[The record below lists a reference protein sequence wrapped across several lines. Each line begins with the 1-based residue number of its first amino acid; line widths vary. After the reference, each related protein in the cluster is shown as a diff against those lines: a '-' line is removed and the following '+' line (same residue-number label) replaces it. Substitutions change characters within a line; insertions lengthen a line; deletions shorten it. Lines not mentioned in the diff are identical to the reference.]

1 MDKIIDEFIEYISI
15 EKNYSDYTCINYR
28 DDLIKFN
35 EFLNMEGIK
44 YSDVNYND
52 IRGFVA
58 YLYNKKE
65 SSKSITRNISSLR
78 SFYKYLVRNNK
89 IKENP
94 MLLISN
100 PKQDKM
106 LPHYLTYEEIEK
118 LLKVTDKDTPFD
130 IRDNLIIELLYST
143 GIRVGELVNI
153 KIKDIDFNDKSITVF
168 GKGRKMRI
176 VYFGDICKEKLLKYL
191 DIRPNIVNGNNEYLL
206 LNKRG
211 NKLGD
216 RSVRTIFE
224 NIIKVNH
231 LDINFSPHTLRH
243 TYATHMLDDGAD
255 VRTVQELLG
264 HESISTTGIYTHV
277 SIEHL
282 RNVYLNSHPRGK

>member
-1 MDKIIDEFIEYISI
+1 MDKIIDEFIEYLKI

-35 EFLNMEGIK
+35 DFLNIEGIK
-44 YSDVNYND
+44 YNDVNYSD
-52 IRGFVA
+52 IRGFIA

-65 SSKSITRNISSLR
+65 ASKTITRNISSLR
-78 SFYKYLVRNNK
+78 SFYKYLVRNNE
-89 IKENP
+89 IKDNP
-94 MLLISN
+94 MILISN
-100 PKQDKM
+100 PKEDKK
-106 LPHYLTYEEIEK
+106 LPHYLTYEEVEE
-118 LLKVTDKDTPFD
+118 LLRVTDKDTPFD

-153 KIKDIDFNDKSITVF
+153 KIKDIDLKDESIKVF

-176 VYFGDICKEKLLKYL
+176 VYFGKPCKEKILKYL
-191 DIRPNIVNGNNEYLL
+191 EVRKDIVNGNNEYLL

-224 NIIKVNH
+224 NIIKLNH
-231 LDINFSPHTLRH
+231 LDIDFSPHTLRH
-243 TYATHMLDDGAD
+243 TYATHMLNEGAD

-264 HESISTTGIYTHV
+264 HSSISTTGIYTHV

-282 RNVYLNSHPRGK
+282 RSVYLNSHPRGG